1 MREEVGGV
9 GRGQIFV
16 HRRFIVGW
24 LVCFGVLSGLLSG
37 CLTTVSSE
45 REVDPVGL
53 AAAVRDVGLDSMRQ
67 GNYAM
72 AIRTLQEAQRQ
83 NPNDPKTYAG
93 LGEAYRSK
101 GLLAEAEVNFLL
113 ALETDP
119 DPQSEDRQNATL
131 TLAAVYIQLE
141 QYPDAEVLCQILID
155 DPTYASPWIALTN
168 RGWAQ
173 YKSGQF
179 GEARSSYEEALDFR
193 SDYAVAH
200 FNLGILDQEQGRW
213 LDSIHQLDLVTD
225 SNQMSLAAQA
235 EAHFRIG
242 EIYMTLGRR
251 DKAVLHFKSSNE
263 KAPESESGGKS
274 HSYLEMLL

>member
-1 MREEVGGV
+1 L
-9 GRGQIFV
+9 GRL
-16 HRRFIVGW
+16 
-24 LVCFGVLSGLLSG
+24 LVLWVLSGFLSG

-45 REVDPVGL
+45 HKVDPVGL
-53 AAAVRDVGLDSMRQ
+53 AAAVRDVGLDYMRQ

-83 NPNDPKTYAG
+83 NPNDPKTYSG

-119 DPQSEDRQNATL
+119 NPQSVNRQNATL

-155 DPTYASPWIALTN
+155 DPTYASPWIALSN

-173 YKSGQF
+173 YKSRRFQ
-179 GEARSSYEEALDFR
+179 EARSSYEQALDFR

-213 LDSIHQLDLVTD
+213 LDAIDQLDLVTD
-225 SNQMSLAAQA
+225 SKQMSLAAQA

-242 EIYMTLGRR
+242 EIYMTLSRR
-251 DKAVLHFKSSNE
+251 DKAVLHFKAANE
-263 KAPESESGGKS
+263 KAPESESGEKS
-274 HSYLEMLL
+274 YSYLETLL